1 METSFV
7 PLDKM
12 SFVLNPSFNMSC
24 TAFSSASASL
34 SNSKEYEKLKIRKY
48 LSCHICDSRKIEKA
62 LMAPNILNNSELKSK
77 EINKIK
83 EIKSKLRE
91 FKKFIKNNFKYVGE
105 NFAHEARSIHYDP
118 KKKNKAIYGKASRE
132 EIEDLKQE
140 GIKTEE
146 FPWLEDKEN

>member
-1 METSFV
+1 MIKYKLVCKDCNNIFDSWFY
-7 PLDKM
+7 
-12 SFVLNPSFNMSC
+12 S
-24 TAFSSASASL
+24 
-34 SNSKEYEKLKIRKY
+34 SKEYEKLKKRKY

-77 EINKIK
+77 DINKIK

-118 KKKNKAIYGKASRE
+118 KKKNKAIDPALIANIDFKKHE
-132 EIEDLKQE
+132 PKPDENKETIENYVKN
-140 GIKTEE
+140 IKSG
-146 FPWLEDKEN
+146 